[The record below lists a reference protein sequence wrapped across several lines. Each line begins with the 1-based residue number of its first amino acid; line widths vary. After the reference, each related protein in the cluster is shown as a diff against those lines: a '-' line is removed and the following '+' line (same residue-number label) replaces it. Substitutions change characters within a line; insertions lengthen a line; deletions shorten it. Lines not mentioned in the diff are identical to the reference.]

1 MTDKNWD
8 VLDPPRSKL
17 RALAAALQQQ
27 VTQLDGAATASAT
40 QVAGVVAAW
49 DLVSAALALEPEP
62 TLRDCPHCQR
72 RVLAE
77 ATRCRYCMAVSPA
90 AAKGTAA

>member
-1 MTDKNWD
+1 MTEKIWD

-27 VTQLDGAATASAT
+27 VTQLDGAATASPA

-49 DLVSAALALEPEP
+49 GLVSDALALDPEP

-72 RVLAE
+72 RVPAE
-77 ATRCRYCMAVSPA
+77 ATRCRYCMVASPA
-90 AAKGTAA
+90 AAKGASA

>member
-1 MTDKNWD
+1 MTDNNWD

-17 RALAAALQQQ
+17 RVLAAALQQQ
-27 VTQLDGAATASAT
+27 VSQLDGSGAGSPAH
-40 QVAGVVAAW
+40 VAGVVAAW
-49 DLVSAALALEPEP
+49 RLVSDALALEPEP
-62 TLRDCPHCQR
+62 VLRDCPHCQR

-90 AAKGTAA
+90 AAKGAHV